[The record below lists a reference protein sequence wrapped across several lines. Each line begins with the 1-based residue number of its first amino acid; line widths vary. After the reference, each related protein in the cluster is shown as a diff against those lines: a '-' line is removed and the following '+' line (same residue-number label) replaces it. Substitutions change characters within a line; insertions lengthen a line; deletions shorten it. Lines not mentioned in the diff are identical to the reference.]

1 MRNFFSKML
10 KGLVF
15 IFLDINIVIDLLPD
29 IIGYFIIAGAL
40 AKLPTAKGANT
51 ARWLA
56 LILGILSIF
65 EMPIFQGLSVGTES
79 PMNLIVTAVFS
90 LLLLCYYYYIFE
102 VCLDLLKD
110 SSHIRY
116 TKKVKYVQLTSTW
129 LVMITPAINLH
140 LTENDNMAFYII
152 ILVVAIIAFFTFV
165 IYLYKMKMYA
175 EVEEMR
181 SLKNNVDISLN

>member
-10 KGLVF
+10 KGVVF

-110 SSHIRY
+110 PPHIRY

-140 LTENDNMAFYII
+140 LTENDNMTFYII
-152 ILVVAIIAFFTFV
+152 ILVFSIIAFFTFV

-181 SLKNNVDISLN
+181 ILKNKVIII